1 MKRQEYKISFEPTGR
16 QVYALPG
23 TILLEAAARAGLIL
37 QTPCGGAGR
46 CGKCRLKVVSGAC
59 PPSANC
65 RPALG
70 EAEVAQGYRL
80 ACQARIQGDLVVEV
94 PVTSLFE
101 SQQQIL
107 VQAAGVVMELCPAI
121 SKHFVE
127 LDMPSQA
134 DARSDVERLRAAIR
148 PLDFDPVGIRLLCL
162 LPGLLRRQGF
172 RGTVV
177 IVDGDLVDF
186 EPGDTTSHCYGIAVD

>member
-1 MKRQEYKISFEPTGR
+1 MKRQEYKIIFEPTGR

-23 TILLEAAARAGLIL
+23 TILLEAAAQAGLIL
-37 QTPCGGAGR
+37 QTPCGGSGR

-59 PPSANC
+59 PPSVNC

-70 EAEVAQGYRL
+70 EADVAQGYRL

-107 VQAAGVVMELCPAI
+107 VQAADAPPGSAARRSSPKSQALCPGEMELCPAI

-127 LDMPSQA
+127 LDMPSQT
-134 DARSDVERLRAAIR
+134 DARSDVERLRLSLIH
-148 PLDFDPVGIRLLCL
+148 I
-162 LPGLLRRQGF
+162 
-172 RGTVV
+172 
-177 IVDGDLVDF
+177 
-186 EPGDTTSHCYGIAVD
+186 